1 MTIGGSLERLTTMLT
16 NVDFAGPMLCPR
28 AFRQRRGFTLVE
40 LLVVIAI
47 IGALVGLLLPAVQ
60 AARESARLSSCANNT
75 RQIMLALQNF
85 HDAKNQFPVGM
96 QTNGSSSGLGGAR
109 NVRVT
114 FWMQLLP
121 LVEEQGLFTKLNP
134 ILSPTGSTSFT
145 DTNLNNAKVAGY
157 TCSSDDA
164 IGGFWPNSTAKW
176 PRSNYAGYFSPNGDA
191 GSSLLS
197 LFNYFDGT
205 VYKGIRRMKNVTDG
219 ISKTIAVSE
228 VITGVSASSDSR
240 GMWWDAWGCQY
251 SHERTPNSN
260 IPDGI
265 WKDTPSNCGD
275 TASPGPTEEERPVRQ
290 SAHRL
295 ESEIL
300 RPQQSFQ
307 RCECRLG
314 RRSRGVHRQQH
325 RSDDLAESRQHR
337 RRGGQ
342 CKRRLASRWRS
353 GPDSFL
359 SSGPKRGRSSFR
371 YLPRIRFRSLMST
384 NRCSGSDGDG
394 TKSNRS

>member
-47 IGALVGLLLPAVQ
+47 IGGLVGLLLPAVQ

-157 TCSSDDA
+157 TCPSDDA

-176 PRSNYAGYFSPNGDA
+176 PRSNYVGCFSPNGDA

-205 VYKGIRRMKNVTDG
+205 IYKGIRRMKNVTDG

-260 IPDGI
+260 LSDSVWNSVPN
-265 WKDTPSNCGD
+265 NCGD
-275 TASPGPTEEERPVRQ
+275 TASPPARKRNAPCDAQLTGWNPRFY
-290 SAHRL
+290 A
-295 ESEIL
+295 
-300 RPQQSFQ
+300 
-307 RCECRLG
+307 
-314 RRSRGVHRQQH
+314 RSNHSNGVNAGLVDGAVVFIGNNIDQTIWRN
-325 RSDDLAESRQHR
+325 
-337 RRGGQ
+337 
-342 CKRRLASRWRS
+342 LASIAGGEVNAS
-353 GPDSFL
+353 VD
-359 SSGPKRGRSSFR
+359 
-371 YLPRIRFRSLMST
+371 
-384 NRCSGSDGDG
+384 
-394 TKSNRS
+394 